1 MSMRVAVQMDPM
13 DGVNIHGDSSFA
25 LMLSA
30 QTRGYDIWHY
40 DVETLTLD
48 ANDRLTAF
56 AHPVFDVQRV
66 AGGHYRFG
74 DAKRIDLGSDIDVVL
89 MRQDPPFHVGYITAT
104 HLLERI
110 EHETLVVNNP
120 VSVRNAPEKV
130 MVLDYRRFMPPTLI
144 TRSTEEVRE
153 FQREHGAVVI
163 KPLHGNGG
171 KAIFKVEADGS
182 NLGAL
187 FEVFNTTWPE
197 PHMVQPFLPDV
208 AKGDKR
214 IVLVDGEVA
223 GAINR
228 RPGEGE
234 FRSNLAVGG
243 SAEATELT
251 AREEE
256 ICEALK
262 PRLKEL
268 GLIFVGIDVIGGQ
281 WLTEINVTS
290 PTGIVAIDRFN
301 GTDTPGKIWDV
312 CADWAATRSSFYA
325 QAKELEQ
332 KLYDAL
338 IPGTPQIKVAKLIYD
353 VFGSASEWNEES
365 LINEALDRLIH
376 RKNVRHEGFV
386 YRWPYSEIKR
396 MS

>member
-1 MSMRVAVQMDPM
+1 MSLKTAFQMDPM
-13 DGVNIHGDSSFA
+13 ESISIKGDSSFA

-30 QTRGYDIWHY
+30 QARGYDIWHY
-40 DVETLTLD
+40 DVEALSLD
-48 ANDRLTAF
+48 ANDRLTAL
-56 AHPVFDVQRV
+56 ARPVHDVQRE
-66 AGGHYRFG
+66 AGNHFRFG
-74 DAKRIDLGSDIDVVL
+74 EPKRIDLGRDIDVVM

-110 EHETLVVNNP
+110 EGETLVVNNP
-120 VSVRNAPEKV
+120 VSVRNSPEKV
-130 MVLDYRRFMPPTLI
+130 MVLDYRQYMPPTLI
-144 TRSTEEVRE
+144 TRSLDEIKE
-153 FQREHGAVVI
+153 FQKTHGAVVI

-171 KAIFKVEADGS
+171 KAIFRIPAEGD

-187 FEVFNTTWPE
+187 IEVFNTTWPE

-214 IVLVDGEVA
+214 IVLIDGVVA

-243 SAEATELT
+243 SAEATTLT
-251 AREEE
+251 EREAE
-256 ICEALK
+256 ICAVMG

-290 PTGIVAIDRFN
+290 PTGIVAIDGFN
-301 GTDTPGKIWDV
+301 GTDTPGMIWDA
-312 CADWAATRSSFYA
+312 CLAR
-325 QAKELEQ
+325 
-332 KLYDAL
+332 
-338 IPGTPQIKVAKLIYD
+338 I
-353 VFGSASEWNEES
+353 
-365 LINEALDRLIH
+365 
-376 RKNVRHEGFV
+376 
-386 YRWPYSEIKR
+386 
-396 MS
+396 